1 MKVVIVGPG
10 GFLGRALRREVERG
24 SGEAIGLSSSSDG
37 GIDPVRGVFTAV
49 PSIPAGADAVFF
61 LAQSPHG
68 RELPQS
74 ANHLMSVNAVAPLQA
89 ALAAHAAGVRRF
101 VYISTG
107 NVYQPGFLPHP
118 EDGPVRR
125 DNWYSLSKVHGEE
138 CLALLQDSIELT
150 IVRLFGL
157 YGPGQGDRLV
167 PRLVDAVLSGREIV
181 LEPRADERGETG
193 GLRLSLCH
201 VADAA
206 RILLALVPL
215 NHLRCVNVASDEVL
229 SIRGIAEAVARAAS
243 RRAELRTTSTSRAF
257 DLVADTSR
265 LRRELAPRFM
275 DFESGIRE
283 TVAHALHVKAAP
295 VGVGS

>member
-1 MKVVIVGPG
+1 VKVVIVGPG

-24 SGEAIGLSSSSDG
+24 SGEAIGLSSSSEG
-37 GIDPVRGVFTAV
+37 GIDPARGVFATA
-49 PSIPAGADAVFF
+49 PFIPAGADAVFF

-68 RELPQS
+68 RELPQR
-74 ANHLMSVNAVAPLQA
+74 ADHLMSVNAVAPLQA
-89 ALAAHAAGVRRF
+89 ALAARAAGVRRF
-101 VYISTG
+101 LYISTG

-138 CLALLQDSIELT
+138 CLALLQDSIHVT

-167 PRLVDAVLSGREIV
+167 PRLVDAVLTGREIV

-215 NHLRCVNVASDEVL
+215 NHLRCVNVASDEIL
-229 SIRGIAEAVARAAS
+229 SIRGIAEAVARAAGK
-243 RRAELRTTSTSRAF
+243 RAELRAASAPRAF

-265 LRRELAPRFM
+265 LRGELAPRFR
-275 DFESGIRE
+275 DFESGVGE
-283 TVAHALHVKAAP
+283 MVAHVLQLKVAP
-295 VGVGS
+295 AGARS